1 MQSKSNYKAYLLIL
15 TLLFF
20 SGNPLAT
27 FLFGKFSV
35 LVGFL
40 FIVIILNKDFK
51 IERKFLQKFRLAILG
66 ILFITFSQY
75 LILPMVSTLAIA
87 NLLFKLFLG
96 GFIIWHLKELF
107 PFLLFRVL
115 GYLSIISIIFFVSV
129 NYLGN
134 SLPHIKIAPDVNSY
148 LIYNL
153 PIGHLTRNS
162 GMFWEPGAFAG
173 ILTLGLALNLNSLQ
187 YYWNKH
193 KILLSSIILAL
204 ISSQST
210 TGYLVS
216 FLILIFV
223 FLKPRHFGIS
233 LALMPLLIS
242 GAIYVYE
249 TNDFLKEKIN
259 SQFEKSKSQ
268 EVGDFSNTRFGS
280 IIFDWH
286 YIQKHPFIGNG
297 FDERTRYS
305 DHRYLFVGAHG
316 DVIGSG
322 NSFSHYWA
330 SMGIFFIIGFFIL
343 LWKAVVPQGKLYAL
357 LILAVV
363 ILNLQGEQWFNFPLY
378 LGLIFMVVPESS
390 KAKLAYYIKTS

>member
-1 MQSKSNYKAYLLIL
+1 VKFERLKSYSLVFL
-15 TLLFF
+15 LLFF

-27 FLFGKFSV
+27 FLFGKFSAIAG
-35 LVGFL
+35 LLITF
-40 FIVIILNKDFK
+40 IILNKDLK
-51 IERKFLQKFRLAILG
+51 IERKFLQKYRLVLTG
-66 ILFITFSQY
+66 ILFIAFLQY
-75 LILPMVSTLAIA
+75 LTLPVVSILAIA
-87 NLLFKLFLG
+87 NLLLKILLG
-96 GFIIWHLKELF
+96 GFIFWHLKTQF
-107 PFLLFRVL
+107 PFLLFKVL
-115 GYLSIISIIFFVSV
+115 GILSIISVALFFIINIFG
-129 NYLGN
+129 Y
-134 SLPHIKIAPDVNSY
+134 SLPHISTGLEVDSY
-148 LIYNL
+148 IIYNL
-153 PIGHLTRNS
+153 PNVHLTRNS

-173 ILTLGLALNLNSLQ
+173 ILTLCLALNLNNLTV
-187 YYWNKH
+187 YWNKN
-193 KILLSSIILAL
+193 KLSLISIIIAL
-204 ISSQST
+204 LTTQST
-210 TGYLVS
+210 TGYLVG
-216 FLILIFV
+216 FLILVFV

-233 LALMPLLIS
+233 LVLLPLLIS
-242 GAIYVYE
+242 GAFFVYE
-249 TNDFLKEKIN
+249 TNEFLKEKITY
-259 SQFEKSKSQ
+259 QLEKSKSQ

-305 DHRYLFVGAHG
+305 DHRYLFVGAQG

-378 LGLIFMVVPESS
+378 LGLIFIVVPESS